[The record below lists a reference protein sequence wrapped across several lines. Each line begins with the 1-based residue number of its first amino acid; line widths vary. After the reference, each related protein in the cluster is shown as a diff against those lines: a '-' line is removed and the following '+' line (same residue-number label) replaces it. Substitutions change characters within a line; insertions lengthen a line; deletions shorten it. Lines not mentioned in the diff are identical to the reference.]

1 MDTEDLLPR
10 LALFAG
16 IVTVILIYRKRRGLG
31 IKTVKAPGIADN
43 VKAGAT
49 AAADAAAG
57 VPAAAASI
65 TERGQTLFENVL
77 DNIAEEALKELKT
90 VVKDGLKRLEKT
102 VDQL

>member
-16 IVTVILIYRKRRGLG
+16 IVAVIMIYRKRRGKL
-31 IKTVKAPGIADN
+31 IAPAFAPGIA
-43 VKAGAT
+43 GEGPGT
-49 AAADAAAG
+49 A
-57 VPAAAASI
+57 PAAASMASGTPGVI
-65 TERGQTLFENVL
+65 ERGQGIFENVL

-90 VVKDGLKRLEKT
+90 VVKDGLRRLEKT

>member
-16 IVTVILIYRKRRGLG
+16 IVAVIMIYRKRRGKL
-31 IKTVKAPGIADN
+31 IAPAFAPGIA
-43 VKAGAT
+43 GEGPGGT
-49 AAADAAAG
+49 P
-57 VPAAAASI
+57 PAAASMASGTPGVI
-65 TERGQTLFENVL
+65 ERGQGIFENVL

-90 VVKDGLKRLEKT
+90 VVKDGLRRLEKT

>member
-16 IVTVILIYRKRRGLG
+16 IVAVILIYRKRRGKLIAPAYAPSIAG
-31 IKTVKAPGIADN
+31 EEPVGAASATASTAPAAPGI
-43 VKAGAT
+43 V
-49 AAADAAAG
+49 
-57 VPAAAASI
+57 
-65 TERGQTLFENVL
+65 ERGQSMFESVL

-90 VVKDGLKRLEKT
+90 VVKDGLRRLEKT

>member
-16 IVTVILIYRKRRGLG
+16 IVAVILIYRKRRGKL
-31 IKTVKAPGIADN
+31 IAPAYAPGIAGDGP
-43 VKAGAT
+43 AGAAT
-49 AAADAAAG
+49 ATAS
-57 VPAAAASI
+57 AASAAPGI
-65 TERGQTLFENVL
+65 VERGQGMFENVL

-90 VVKDGLKRLEKT
+90 VVKDGLRRLEKT

>member
-16 IVTVILIYRKRRGLG
+16 IVAVVLIYRKRRGLG
-31 IKTVKAPGIADN
+31 IKTVKAPGIDDIKSGVA
-43 VKAGAT
+43 
-49 AAADAAAG
+49 AAADAASNA
-57 VPAAAASI
+57 PAAAASI

-90 VVKDGLKRLEKT
+90 VVKDGL
-102 VDQL
+102 

>member
-16 IVTVILIYRKRRGLG
+16 IVAVIMLYRKRRGKG
-31 IKTVKAPGIADN
+31 IKHVQAPGI
-43 VKAGAT
+43 G
-49 AAADAAAG
+49 DA
-57 VPAAAASI
+57 PAAAASMAADAAHATAGI
-65 TERGQTLFENVL
+65 AERSQSLIENVL

-90 VVKDGLKRLEKT
+90 MAKDGLKRLEKT

>member
-16 IVTVILIYRKRRGLG
+16 IVAVILIYRKRRGLG
-31 IKTVKAPGIADN
+31 IKNAKAPGLAEGAL
-43 VKAGAT
+43 AGA
-49 AAADAAAG
+49 AATVSAAPGQMAK
-57 VPAAAASI
+57 AA
-65 TERGQTLFENVL
+65 ERGQSLFENVL

-90 VVKDGLKRLEKT
+90 VVKDGLKRIEKT

>member
-16 IVTVILIYRKRRGLG
+16 IVAVIMIYRKRRGKG
-31 IKTVKAPGIADN
+31 IRTVQAPGI
-43 VKAGAT
+43 G
-49 AAADAAAG
+49 DA
-57 VPAAAASI
+57 PAAAAAPFAANASQAASGI
-65 TERGQTLFENVL
+65 AERGQSLFDNVL

>member
-16 IVTVILIYRKRRGLG
+16 IVAVIMIYRKRRGKIIAPAYAPSISG
-31 IKTVKAPGIADN
+31 DERDGAASATASFASGAPGLA
-43 VKAGAT
+43 
-49 AAADAAAG
+49 
-57 VPAAAASI
+57 
-65 TERGQTLFENVL
+65 ERGQGLFENVL